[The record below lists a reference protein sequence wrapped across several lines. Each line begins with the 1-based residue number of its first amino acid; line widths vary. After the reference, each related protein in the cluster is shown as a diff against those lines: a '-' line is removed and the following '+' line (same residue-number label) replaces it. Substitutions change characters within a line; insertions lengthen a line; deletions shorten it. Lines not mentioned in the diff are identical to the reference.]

1 MQIHFLGASGTV
13 TGSKY
18 LVEFSGRKI
27 LVDCGLFQGVKE
39 LRELNWQQFPVK
51 ATEIDIV
58 LLTHGHNDHCGFL
71 PRLVNMGFRGPVR
84 GTSPTLDIA
93 ELILRDSAKI
103 QEEDAEQANKDGYTK
118 HKPAKPLF
126 TLMDV
131 EKAVPLFQPIN
142 EGDWL
147 KLFEGIKVRFRSNG
161 HILGATSIEMEL
173 NGKRLVFSGD
183 IGRQDD
189 PLLFDPLKPE
199 RSDYLLLESTYGDRL
214 HPGYD
219 IGERLMNIINETVE
233 KGGTVIIPS
242 FAVERAQLLM
252 YHLWR
257 LTESGRLSRSIPV
270 ILDSPMGI
278 DAFSLFRKYE
288 KWHKLSEEEC
298 MAISRRTHMV
308 ESYKET
314 WEIIENPEP
323 KIVIAG
329 SGMVTGGRVLSY
341 LKVYLK
347 KPETTILL
355 SGYQAEGTRGRDL
368 LEGASEIK
376 FFGKMHQVNAR
387 IEMLEGL
394 SGHADQSEL
403 LDWISEMD
411 GKPER
416 IYLVHGEPQSLTSLQ
431 AAIKERFGWEA
442 EIPTLYEIA
451 EPE

>member
-39 LRELNWQQFPVK
+39 LRELNWQQLPVK

-58 LLTHGHNDHCGFL
+58 LLTHGHNDHCGYL
-71 PRLVNMGFRGPVR
+71 PRLVNMGFRGAIR
-84 GTSPTLDIA
+84 GTAPTLDIA

-131 EKAVPLFQPIN
+131 EKTVPLFQSIN

-147 KLFEGIKVRFRSNG
+147 ELFKGIKVRFRSNG

-183 IGRQDD
+183 VGRQND
-189 PLLFDPLKPE
+189 PLLYDPLKPQK
-199 RSDYLLLESTYGDRL
+199 SDYLVLESTYGDRK
-214 HPGYD
+214 HPNYD
-219 IGERLMNIINETVE
+219 IGDRLLNIINETVE

-257 LTESGRLSRSIPV
+257 LTESGKLSRSIPV

-278 DAFSLFRKYE
+278 DAFSLFRKHH

-308 ESYKET
+308 ESYHET
-314 WEIIENPEP
+314 WDIIDNPEP

-347 KPETTILL
+347 KPETTVLL

-376 FFGKMHQVNAR
+376 FFGKMHPVKAR

-403 LDWISEMD
+403 LDWISEID

-416 IYLVHGEPQSLTSLQ
+416 TFLVHGESDSLFSLQ
-431 AAIKERFGWEA
+431 AAIRNRFGWEVD
-442 EIPTLYEIA
+442 IPSLYSIEYFK
-451 EPE
+451 